1 MRFLHTADWHIGKK
15 LHGYDLLEEQRH
27 AFQQILAIAKEEAVD
42 GIVIAGDLYDRSVPA
57 VEAVETFNDMMIQMN
72 LIDKY
77 PVFAISGNH
86 DSSTRLETGGPW
98 FSYLN
103 FHLATR
109 LEQAFQPVEFMDTQF
124 FLLPYFEPI
133 AARLHFEMDEIR
145 TIDQAMSVVIE
156 EMKKKFD
163 PEKSHVL
170 VSHFFV
176 AGSEKTESETKLTVG
191 GLDTVPLSY
200 LEDFDYV
207 ALGHLH
213 GKNALNGKNARY
225 SGSPLK
231 FSLSEMN
238 QEKGVWIV
246 DTDKNTTIFRFRE
259 LQPLRDIKQ
268 LQGSFS
274 ELTDQTFYE
283 NLNRNDYIHI
293 QLTDRAVISNMMNR
307 LRQVYPRIIGVERLY
322 GRDNPI
328 NKNSVKPSLKKL
340 APLELVEQFFE
351 EVTHEKLTSQ
361 QVKWV
366 EDSLKS
372 IHQEERGE

>member
-15 LHGYDLLEEQRH
+15 LHGYDLLAEQKDV
-27 AFQQILAIAKEEAVD
+27 FQQILTIAKEESVD

-57 VEAVETFNDMMIQMN
+57 IEAVEAFNDMMIQMN
-72 LIDKY
+72 LVNKF

-98 FSYLN
+98 FSHLN

-109 LEQAFQPVEFMDTQF
+109 LEQAFQPIEFMNTQF

-133 AARLHFEMDEIR
+133 AARLYFKNEEIR
-145 TIDQAMSVVIE
+145 TIEQAMLIVIE
-156 EMKKKFD
+156 EMKKQFN
-163 PEKSHVL
+163 PEKAQVL

-176 AGSEKTESETKLTVG
+176 AGSDKTESETKLTVG
-191 GLDTVPLSY
+191 GLDTIPLSY
-200 LEDFDYV
+200 LADFDYV

-213 GKNALNGKNARY
+213 GKNALNGENARY

-238 QEKGVWIV
+238 QEKGVWLV
-246 DTDKNTTIFRFRE
+246 ETAKNKTTFQFKAVE
-259 LQPLRDIKQ
+259 PLRDIKQ
-268 LQGSFS
+268 IQGSFS
-274 ELTDQTFYE
+274 ELTDQKFYE
-283 NLNRNDYIHI
+283 SIDRNDYLHI
-293 QLTDRAVISNMMNR
+293 QLTDRAVIANMMNR
-307 LRQVYPRIIGVERLY
+307 LRQIYPRIIGVERLY
-322 GRDNPI
+322 GRENPI
-328 NKNSVKPSLKKL
+328 SQNSTESTLKKL
-340 APLELVEQFFE
+340 APLELVAQFFE
-351 EVTHEKLTSQ
+351 EVTNEELTDQ

-366 EDSLKS
+366 EDSLKN

>member
-15 LHGYDLLEEQRH
+15 LHGYDLLEEQKNV
-27 AFQQILAIAKEEAVD
+27 FQQILMIAKEEAVD
-42 GIVIAGDLYDRSVPA
+42 GIVIAGDLYDRSVPS
-57 VEAVETFNDMMIQMN
+57 VEAVEVFNEMMVQLN
-72 LIDKY
+72 LVNQF

-98 FSYLN
+98 FSHLN

-109 LEQAFQPVEFMDTQF
+109 LEQAFQPIEYKETQF

-133 AARLHFEMDEIR
+133 AARQYFENEEIR
-145 TIDQAMSVVIE
+145 TIQQAMSVVVE

-163 PEKSHVL
+163 SKKSHVL

-176 AGSEKTESETKLTVG
+176 AGSQKTESETKLTVG

-200 LEDFDYV
+200 LKDFDYV

-213 GKNALNGKNARY
+213 GKNALKGDNARY

-246 DTDKNTTIFRFRE
+246 ETTNNATSFQFRTVT
-259 LQPLRDIKQ
+259 PLRDIQ
-268 LQGSFS
+268 QIQGSFT
-274 ELTDQTFYE
+274 ELTNQTFYE
-283 NLNRNDYIHI
+283 NIERNDYIHI
-293 QLTDRAVISNMMNR
+293 QLTDRAVIANMMNR
-307 LRQVYPRIIGVERLY
+307 LRQIYPRIIGVERLY
-322 GRDNPI
+322 GRENPTRH
-328 NKNSVKPSLKKL
+328 NSTESKLKKL
-340 APLELVEQFFE
+340 APLELVADFFE
-351 EVTHEKLTSQ
+351 KVTNEQLTTQ
-361 QVKWV
+361 QIKWV
-366 EDSLKS
+366 EESLKI